1 MSIDSIP
8 TGMLFVLSVILVFIC
23 IEVGYRIG
31 IIVRRKTQN
40 EKESAVSAITGS
52 ILALLAF
59 ILAFTFGIVSNRYDT
74 RKQLV
79 RDEANA
85 IRTAWLRS
93 DFLPDSDRVVAK
105 ELLAR
110 YVDLRLDLMTKS
122 INDAPA
128 FIQKSTEI
136 QNQLWDMAVTN
147 ARKDMNSDVAALYI
161 ESLNQV
167 IEIQALRIAI
177 GLQMRIPGGIWTI
190 LISLIIIAMLAVGY
204 QTAISDSRRTW
215 TIVLLATAFSLVIVL
230 IAVLDRPK
238 SRFIQVS
245 QQPLIDVQT
254 MISVDREG
262 H

>member
-1 MSIDSIP
+1 MSIDSMP
-8 TGMLFVLSVILVFIC
+8 TGVLFGGSVILVVIC
-23 IEVGYRIG
+23 IEIGYRVG
-31 IIVRRKTQN
+31 IIVRRRSQS

-59 ILAFTFGIVSNRYDT
+59 ILAFTFGIVSNRFDT
-74 RKQLV
+74 RKELV
-79 RDEANA
+79 RNEANA

-93 DFLPDSDRVVAK
+93 DFLPDTDRIVAK
-105 ELLAR
+105 ELLLK
-110 YVDLRLDLMTKS
+110 YVDLRLEVMTKN

-128 FIQKSTEI
+128 YIEKSEDIQH
-136 QNQLWDMAVTN
+136 QLWDMAVEN

-161 ESLNQV
+161 ESLNQI
-167 IEIQALRIAI
+167 IEIQALRIAV

-215 TIVLLATAFSLVIVL
+215 TIILLAMSFSLVILL
-230 IAVLDRPK
+230 IVVLDQAK
-238 SRFIQVS
+238 SRFIHVP

-254 MISVDREG
+254 MMSVDQG
-262 H
+262 TH